1 MKNNQPEIQRVVP
14 AILSGN
20 VVEVQKQLDE
30 VKQFAGCHL
39 VQIDVIDGWFADNVT
54 ITPTD
59 FLELDFGQLQID
71 LHLMTEEPMD
81 FVFEALE
88 FKDRLPIVS
97 ITAQIE
103 HMTSQTAF
111 VEQVKSVGWQ
121 VGLSLDLFTP
131 ADSIDAE
138 VWSKIDLIQV
148 MGIEAGFQGQEF
160 ANLALEKIL
169 EIRQILKKAE
179 LGMLIM
185 VDGGVKLSVLSSVI
199 KAGVDRVMVGSA
211 LWQASDPVEVY
222 REMVEE
228 VEKHMDASSQA

>member
-1 MKNNQPEIQRVVP
+1 MKNNQLEIQRVVP
-14 AILSGN
+14 AILSGD
-20 VVEVQKQLDE
+20 VHEVQRLLSIAKGLPDCQ
-30 VKQFAGCHL
+30 L

-59 FLELDFGQLQID
+59 FLELDFGQLQVD
-71 LHLMTEEPMD
+71 MHLMTEEPMD

-103 HMTSQTAF
+103 HMTSQTSF

-131 ADSIDAE
+131 AEAVEADI
-138 VWSKIDLIQV
+138 WSKIDLIQI

-160 ANLALEKIL
+160 ANQALETMIEVK
-169 EIRQILKKAE
+169 QILKKQE
-179 LGMLIM
+179 LESLVM
-185 VDGGVKLSVLSSVI
+185 VDGGVKLSNLSAI
-199 KAGVDRVMVGSA
+199 MQAGAERVMVGSA
-211 LWQASDPVEVY
+211 IWQAEKPENSY
-222 REMVEE
+222 RKLIEE
-228 VEKHMDASSQA
+228 AEKS

>member
-88 FKDRLPIVS
+88 FKDKLPIVS

-131 ADSIDAE
+131 AFAIDNDM
-138 VWSKIDLIQV
+138 WSKLDMVQV

-160 ANLALEKIL
+160 ANQALETIQ
-169 EIRQILKKAE
+169 EVRETLKKHE
-179 LGMLIM
+179 INLLVM
-185 VDGGVKLSVLSSVI
+185 VDGGVKSSNLPVI
-199 KAGVDRVMVGSA
+199 FGTGVDRVMVGSA
-211 LWQASDPVEVY
+211 IWQAERPEEVY
-222 REMVEE
+222 RQLVKE
-228 VEKHMDASSQA
+228 VDKILETGN